1 MIYEAGNQ
9 RPSEAIRGHQRS
21 SEVIRGHQT
30 SSDVIRRH
38 QRPSEV
44 IRGHQRSSEA
54 ERLLEGARVVV
65 VERVEEKGALGRR
78 SRQSER
84 LHGLA
89 ELLLVDLPTLIC
101 VPLSK

>member
-9 RPSEAIRGHQRS
+9 RPSEDIRGHQRQSEVIRGHQRS
-21 SEVIRGHQT
+21 SEVIRGHQR

-38 QRPSEV
+38 QT
-44 IRGHQRSSEA
+44 SSEA
-54 ERLLEGARVVV
+54 ERLLEGARVIV

-89 ELLLVDLPTLIC
+89 ELLLVDLPTLIF

>member
-9 RPSEAIRGHQRS
+9 RPSEVIRGHQRPSEVIRGHQRPSEVIRGHQRS

-30 SSDVIRRH
+30 SS
-38 QRPSEV
+38 
-44 IRGHQRSSEA
+44 EA
-54 ERLLEGARVVV
+54 ERLLEGARVIV

-89 ELLLVDLPTLIC
+89 ELLLVDLPTLIF
-101 VPLSK
+101 VPFSK